1 MSAGAPADGPSGGTA
16 GAITALSD
24 REFALLRDWIHAEAG
39 IYLAPAKRALLFA
52 RLSRRLRALGLET
65 FEAYFHHVTGPAG
78 RSERV
83 QLLDA
88 VTTNETHF
96 FRAPR
101 QFEFLENRLFPA
113 WRSEAESRRGPG
125 SVRVWSAGC
134 ASGEE
139 PFSVA
144 MALLHHF
151 PPSSRFRLE
160 VVATDLSTR
169 ALGAARRAIWPIDR
183 AEEIPAPYLKAFMLR
198 GTGNQRG
205 TMRAGPELRAIVRF
219 ERLNLNH
226 ASYALDGQFDLIL
239 CRNVLIYFDDATR
252 RAVLER
258 LIARLT
264 LRGHL
269 LLGSGEGVRGV
280 DARMRSVMPAVYARA
295 AQPEEPAA

>member
-16 GAITALSD
+16 GAIAALSD
-24 REFALLRDWIHAEAG
+24 REFALLRDWIHTEAG

-52 RLSRRLRALGLET
+52 RLSRRLRALGLGT
-65 FEAYFHHVTGPAG
+65 FEAYFRHVTGPAG

-101 QFEFLENRLFPA
+101 QFEFLESRLFPA

-160 VVATDLSTR
+160 VIATDLSTR
-169 ALGAARRAIWPIDR
+169 ALEAARRAIWPIDR
-183 AEEIPAPYLKAFMLR
+183 ADEIPAAYRKAFMLR
-198 GTGNQRG
+198 GTGSQRG
-205 TMRAGPELRAIVRF
+205 SMRAGPELRAIVRF
-219 ERLNLNH
+219 ERLNLND

-258 LIARLT
+258 LIARLGP
-264 LRGHL
+264 RGHL
-269 LLGSGEGVRGV
+269 LLGSGEGVRGI
-280 DARMRSVMPAVYARA
+280 DARMRSVMPAVYVRA
-295 AQPEEPAA
+295 TQVEEGAP

>member
-1 MSAGAPADGPSGGTA
+1 MSAGSAADGPSGGPA
-16 GAITALSD
+16 GAIAALSD
-24 REFALLRDWIHAEAG
+24 REFELLRDWIHAEAG

-52 RLSRRLRALGLET
+52 RLSRRLRALGLAT
-65 FEAYFHHVTGPAG
+65 FEAYFHHVTGAAG
-78 RSERV
+78 RSERI

-101 QFEFLENRLFPA
+101 QFEFLDRHLFPA
-113 WRSEAESRRGPG
+113 WRRDAEARRTPG

-144 MALLHHF
+144 MLLLHHF
-151 PPSSRFRLE
+151 PPSSRVRLE

-169 ALGAARRAIWPIDR
+169 ALEAARRAIWPIDR
-183 AEEIPAPYLKAFMLR
+183 ADEIPDAHRKAFMLR
-198 GTGNQRG
+198 GTGSQRG

-219 ERLNLNH
+219 QRLNLNDS
-226 ASYALDGQFDLIL
+226 SYALDGSFDLIL

-252 RAVLER
+252 KAVLGR
-258 LIARLT
+258 LIARLGP
-264 LRGHL
+264 RGHL
-269 LLGSGEGVRGV
+269 LLGSGEGVRGM
-280 DARMRSVMPAVYARA
+280 DARMRSVIPTVYVQA